1 MLPAGIR
8 QQFPALADRTFL
20 DAACVGLAPRA
31 ATDAVRAFLDRT
43 LYCPS
48 ASSTLHH
55 IAMDE
60 LRSAAR
66 PQAAAL
72 IGASDDEIALVE
84 STTHGFSIAAQS
96 LPLSD
101 GDRVLLC
108 DLEFMQVGVPWVQ
121 LAERRGIGIDVAR
134 HEGGTVG
141 VDQLAPLMGPR
152 TRVLVLS
159 SVQWSNGFRADL
171 DAIGALCRERGVWFV
186 VDAIQQLG
194 AMPIDVGR
202 TPIDLLL
209 CGGHKWLN
217 SPFGCG
223 FAYLCRER
231 QSELREPLAGYLAV
245 EPPEGGWGEY
255 FQTPSITPVR
265 DYAFTREARAW
276 EIGGTANY
284 PGAIALGASIQLIR
298 DAGTAAIA
306 EHVRALTDQLVEGLD
321 RLGIDVVTPRAPE
334 HRSGIVTFSVGDA
347 AANVA
352 LMERLLSAQ
361 VLVSVRYTSGVG
373 GVRVSSHL
381 YNNADDIGR
390 LLEVL
395 SDWKRLAVSG

>member
-1 MLPAGIR
+1 MIPAGIR
-8 QQFPALADRTFL
+8 EQFPALADRTFL
-20 DAACVGLAPRA
+20 DAACVSLAPRA
-31 ATDAVRAFLDRT
+31 ATDAIRSFLDRT

-66 PQAAAL
+66 PQAASL
-72 IGASDDEIALVE
+72 IGARDDEIALVE
-84 STTHGFSIAAQS
+84 STTHGFAIAAEAV
-96 LPLSD
+96 PLAE

-121 LAERRGIGIDVAR
+121 LRERRGIGIDVAR
-134 HEGGTVG
+134 HEGGAIG
-141 VDQLAPLMGPR
+141 VEQLAPLIGPR
-152 TRVLVLS
+152 TRALVLS

-223 FAYLCRER
+223 FAYLRRER
-231 QSELREPLAGYLAV
+231 QGELRRPLAGYLAV

-265 DYAFTREARAW
+265 DYEFTSEARAW

-298 DAGTAAIA
+298 DLGTDTVAA
-306 EHVRALTDQLVEGLD
+306 HVRALTDRLIEGLD

-347 AANVA
+347 KANVA
-352 LMERLLSAQ
+352 LMEQLLARQ

-373 GVRVSSHL
+373 GVRVSCHL
-381 YNNADDIGR
+381 YNNADDIER

-395 SDWKRLAVSG
+395 ATWKRGAVSG